1 MLKSD
6 RLGPELRRSGFV
18 PTLFSW
24 IGQISMPEVVVKQ
37 VWAAL
42 EPDLEVC
49 GFELVEV
56 EYLHEDGR
64 HVLRVYLD
72 REGGVTLDQCAE
84 ASRLIGPLLDAADFV
99 DSAYVLEVSS
109 PGIERPVRKPVDF
122 ERFAGETIRVITH
135 ASVAGRKRF
144 TGAIGGFDD
153 GMVRLSMEDE
163 SISIH
168 LDNIKT
174 AKLVR

>member
-1 MLKSD
+1 
-6 RLGPELRRSGFV
+6 
-18 PTLFSW
+18 
-24 IGQISMPEVVVKQ
+24 MPEEVVSR
-37 VWAAL
+37 VWSEL
-42 EPDLEVC
+42 EPHLDVC

-56 EYLHEDGR
+56 EYLQQDGR
-64 HVLRVYLD
+64 PTLRVYLD
-72 REGGVTLDQCAE
+72 REGGITLDQCAE
-84 ASRLIGPLLDAADFV
+84 ATRLIGPLLDEADFV

-122 ERFAGETIRVITH
+122 ERFTGELVRVTTH

-144 TGAIGGFDD
+144 KGAIGGLDD
-153 GMVRLSMEDE
+153 GMVRLAMDKDSV
-163 SISIH
+163 SIH

>member
-1 MLKSD
+1 MRPLFLVGSD
-6 RLGPELRRSGFV
+6 LI
-18 PTLFSW
+18 W
-24 IGQISMPEVVVKQ
+24 MPSDVVKLA
-37 VWAAL
+37 WTEL
-42 EPDLEVC
+42 EPHLEAC

-56 EYLHEDGR
+56 EYLFQGGR
-64 HVLRVYLD
+64 PVLRIYLD

-84 ASRLIGPLLDAADFV
+84 ASRLIGPLLDTADFV

-109 PGIERPVRKPVDF
+109 PGIERPVRKPADF
-122 ERFAGETIRVITH
+122 ERFAGETVRVTTH

-144 TGAIGGFDD
+144 KGAIGGLED
-153 GMVRLSMEDE
+153 GMVRLAMDDDSV
-163 SISIH
+163 SIH

>member
-1 MLKSD
+1 MHD
-6 RLGPELRRSGFV
+6 
-18 PTLFSW
+18 
-24 IGQISMPEVVVKQ
+24 VVVKR
-37 VWAAL
+37 VWTEL
-42 EPDLEVC
+42 EPHLNPC

-56 EYLHEDGR
+56 EYLQQDGR
-64 HVLRVYLD
+64 PTLRVYLD

-84 ASRLIGPLLDAADFV
+84 ASRLIGPLLDEADFV

-122 ERFAGETIRVITH
+122 ERFAGEMIRVVTH
-135 ASVAGRKRF
+135 ASVAGRTRF
-144 TGAIGGFDD
+144 KGAIGELDD
-153 GMVRLSMEDE
+153 GMVQIATDDDSV
-163 SISIH
+163 SIH